1 MDLTY
6 CPKCGRLF
14 SKNFREVCNNCHQEL
29 EKDYERCAEHLRKNR
44 GMDIQ
49 QLSEETEI
57 SIKQIAR
64 WVREGRISM
73 MDAPN
78 LSYPCE
84 SCGTLIREGHICENC
99 RKRLQRDVRNATSPG
114 GPRIN
119 PDEEKHRSAYQIG
132 DRLQDRGGN

>member
-6 CPKCGRLF
+6 CPKCGKLF
-14 SKNFREVCNNCHQEL
+14 ARNFREVCNSCHQLL

-57 SIKQIAR
+57 SIKQITR
-64 WVREGRISM
+64 WVREGRISL

-84 SCGTLIREGHICENC
+84 SCGTLIREGHLCDGC
-99 RKRLQRDVRNATSPG
+99 KKRFQRDVKNASAA
-114 GPRIN
+114 GPRVN
-119 PDEEKHRSAYQIG
+119 PDELKQRGAYQIG
-132 DRLQDRGGN
+132 DRLHDRGKT

>member
-1 MDLTY
+1 MNLTY
-6 CPKCGRLF
+6 CPKCGKLF
-14 SKNFREVCNNCHQEL
+14 SKSFREVCNNCYQQL

-57 SIKQIAR
+57 SIKQITK

-84 SCGTLIREGHICENC
+84 SCGTLIREGHLCESC
-99 RKRLQRDVRNATSPG
+99 KKRLQRDVRNVSTTG
-114 GPRIN
+114 RIQHN
-119 PDEEKHRSAYQIG
+119 PDEDRNKGTYQIG
-132 DRLQDRGGN
+132 DRMNDRDK

>member
-1 MDLTY
+1 VNLTY
-6 CPKCGRLF
+6 CPKCGKLF
-14 SKNFREVCNNCHQEL
+14 SKSFREVCNSCHQDL

-57 SIKQIAR
+57 SIKQITR
-64 WVREGRISM
+64 WVREGRISL

-84 SCGTLIREGHICENC
+84 SCGTLIREGHLCETC
-99 RKRLQRDVRNATSPG
+99 KKRLTRDVRNATSPSG
-114 GPRIN
+114 ARYN
-119 PDEEKHRSAYQIG
+119 SDEERQKGTYQIG
-132 DRLQDRGGN
+132 DRLRDRDN

>member
-1 MDLTY
+1 MNLTY

-14 SKNFREVCNNCHQEL
+14 SKSFRDVCNSCYQQL

-57 SIKQIAR
+57 SIKQITK
-64 WVREGRISM
+64 WVREGRISL

-84 SCGTLIREGHICENC
+84 SCGTLIREDHLCDSC
-99 RKRLQRDVRNATSPG
+99 KKRLTRDVKNAVATPTE
-114 GPRIN
+114 PRSN
-119 PDEEKHRSAYQIG
+119 PDEDRHRNTYQIG
-132 DRLQDRGGN
+132 ERPSDRGK